1 MPKDKQRRGTA
12 TVELA
17 VCLPVMVILVL
28 GAIECTTMIFVEQ
41 SLHVVGY
48 ETARSAILP
57 TATNSEVQLRL
68 NEVIAERKLN
78 GASVQIS
85 PSDIE
90 VLDPGTHITVTV
102 TAPAADNAVF
112 PLKFFSGDLDA
123 VSVMSKE

>member
-1 MPKDKQRRGTA
+1 MCKDKKRRGTA

-41 SLHVVGY
+41 SLHVVAY
-48 ETARSAILP
+48 ETARSAISP
-57 TATNSEVQLRL
+57 NSTNGEVQTRL

-78 GASVQIS
+78 GASVEIT
-85 PSDIE
+85 PADIE
-90 VLDPGTHITVTV
+90 GLDPGTHITITV
-102 TAPAADNAVF
+102 TAPTADNAVF
-112 PLKFFSGDLDA
+112 PLQFFSGDLDA